1 VPTPDTIWTYLAAIT
16 VFLVV
21 LAVPGGLIGVAAGLR
36 GWALAGLAPLL
47 SYAVIGLAGPWLH
60 FVKLPF
66 DVWTAAA
73 FTALIAGAAYGLRRF
88 GLRRGEPAE
97 AAEPVVWSRRAH
109 LAVLGCVLIASALSV
124 YVFVAASHGPDEVI
138 QRWDTV
144 FHANG
149 IRYIADTGDGGLY
162 GMSTINWYDPGG
174 AQFYPNAFHL
184 VGALVYS
191 LSGAMIPTV
200 LNVLNVPIAAVFAL
214 AMVALIRQFGGRAA
228 FAGAAAVIS
237 AAATTGAYE
246 SVSSGLQPYAL
257 CVVLTPLAAVAV
269 QRFLAKPGFDS
280 GTVLALSA
288 VGLLAVHSSALFG
301 GIVFSAALLV
311 QRWVTREGKVGRDLL
326 RLLPVMAAA
335 VVVAAPMV
343 LGAIGVTSSGYP
355 YTPWASHLKVPEALS
370 ELVQFREVLP
380 NAQTLLSVLLVLGVL
395 SVWTLRR
402 MRWVLASG
410 VLISAMFVAIACF
423 GDLPWVV
430 SFSRPWWNDRYRLM
444 ALAAIPLCLLAAHGV
459 AEIHRWLGL
468 AASRWA
474 WLRSKPGLSGRL
486 AVVGAVLML
495 VVGGLLSNG
504 FYAKSNETA
513 VSYAYDNGWPGAT
526 ELPISKDELTAM
538 YVLEK
543 MGIGPDE
550 KVLNDRIDGSAWLYA
565 ITGIHPVAGHYDPG
579 VQPKDAAY
587 LALHFRDYDTD
598 PEVRAAVKRLDIHHV
613 LLGHGAISPELRRA
627 PGIANLDGLDF
638 LRRDYSNPHA
648 VIYTIIK

>member
-1 VPTPDTIWTYLAAIT
+1 VPTPDTFWTYLGAIS

-36 GWALAGLAPLL
+36 GWALAGLTPLL
-47 SYAVIGLAGPWLH
+47 TYAAIGLAGPWLH

-66 DVWTAAA
+66 NVWTAAA
-73 FTALIAGAAYGLRRF
+73 FTALIAAAAYGLR
-88 GLRRGEPAE
+88 GLGGRGREPAE
-97 AAEPVVWSRRAH
+97 PESPPADWSRLAH

-124 YVFVAASHGPDEVI
+124 YIFVSGSHGPDEVI

-200 LNVLNVPIAAVFAL
+200 LNVLNVPIAAIFAL

-228 FAGAAAVIS
+228 FAGAAAVVS

-269 QRFLAKPGFDS
+269 QRFLSKPGFDS
-280 GTVLALSA
+280 GTVLVLSA

-301 GIVFSAALLV
+301 GIVFSVALLV

-343 LGAIGVTSSGYP
+343 LGAIGVTSGGYP
-355 YTPWASHLKVPEALS
+355 YTPWASHLEVSEALS
-370 ELVQFREVLP
+370 ELLQFREVLP
-380 NAQTLLSVLLVLGVL
+380 NPQTLLAVLLVLGVL

-410 VLISAMFVAIACF
+410 VLISAMFVAVACF
-423 GDLPWVV
+423 GDLSWVV
-430 SFSRPWWNDRYRLM
+430 SLSRPWWNDRYRLM
-444 ALAAIPLCLLAAHGV
+444 ALAAIPLCLLAAHGA

-468 AASRWA
+468 AASKWT
-474 WLRSKPGLSGRL
+474 WPRSKPRL
-486 AVVGAVLML
+486 AIVGTVLML
-495 VVGGLLSNG
+495 VVGGLLSSG
-504 FYAKSNETA
+504 FYVKSNETA

-538 YVLEK
+538 YVLQK
-543 MGIGPDE
+543 MGVGPGE
-550 KVLNDRIDGSAWLYA
+550 KVLNDRIDGTAWLYA

-613 LLGHGAISPELRRA
+613 LLGHGSIQPGLTRA

-638 LRRDYSNPHA
+638 LRRDYANPHA